1 MPKQTTTIKKQRP
14 TKAQKQAI
22 TEIGEA
28 LKANGFL
35 GDGYW
40 NATSARHGYRY
51 VSVSIGF
58 DYQLHV
64 RVIHGSIKEGWED
77 FVLPLEV
84 ASVSKI
90 CSHL

>member
-1 MPKQTTTIKKQRP
+1 MAKRTIKKQRP
-14 TKAQKQAI
+14 TKEQKKAI

-28 LKANGFL
+28 LKLNGFL
-35 GDGYW
+35 GDDYW
-40 NATSARHGYRY
+40 NAKRDNRY
-51 VSVSIGF
+51 ISVSIGF
-58 DYQLHV
+58 DMQLHV

>member
-1 MPKQTTTIKKQRP
+1 MSKRLKKQRP
-14 TKAQKQAI
+14 TKAQVKAI
-22 TEIGEA
+22 TEIGDA
-28 LKANGFL
+28 LKLNGFL
-35 GDGYW
+35 GENYW
-40 NATSARHGYRY
+40 SHKRSINY

-84 ASVSKI
+84 ASVGKI

>member
-1 MPKQTTTIKKQRP
+1 MAKRLKKQRP
-14 TKAQKQAI
+14 SKAQVKAI
-22 TEIGEA
+22 SDIGDALKLNGFIGE
-28 LKANGFL
+28 
-35 GDGYW
+35 DYW
-40 NATSARHGYRY
+40 SHKRDINY

>member
-1 MPKQTTTIKKQRP
+1 MSKQIIKKQRP
-14 TKAQKQAI
+14 SKAQKQAI
-22 TEIGEA
+22 VEIGEA
-28 LKANGFL
+28 LKLNGFV
-35 GDGYW
+35 GNSYW
-40 NATSARHGYRY
+40 SAKRDYRH

-77 FVLPLEV
+77 FVLPLEM